1 MTKTYQI
8 PCECGKVVSV
18 TANQSGTNVVC
29 SCGREISVPSRR
41 ELIQMFGP
49 LEEAINEET
58 PTTPLTGWIRLVQ
71 WVAGLLIFVAIVGL
85 ILLYIY
91 RPQLPNLRK
100 LPPAVAYHYFKA
112 LQTGEPSPLIAM
124 EARYVQYRNIWIGL
138 RTVILVVGIIGVL
151 LFVGVSLAS
160 WWEVRSSQ
168 TAEDEIAGKSGE
180 VGTSSPG

>member
-1 MTKTYQI
+1 MMKTYEI

-18 TANQSGTNVVC
+18 TANQSGTNVAC
-29 SCGREISVPSRR
+29 ACGREISVPSRR

-49 LEEAINEET
+49 LEEAASEET
-58 PTTPLTGWIRLVQ
+58 PIPLIKGWIRLIQ
-71 WVAGLLIFVAIVGL
+71 WVAGLLVFAAIVGL

-112 LQTGEPSPLIAM
+112 LQTGEPSPLIGM
-124 EARYVQYRNIWIGL
+124 EARYVQYRSIWVGI
-138 RTVILVVGIIGVL
+138 RTVILVIGIIGVL
-151 LFVGVSLAS
+151 LFVGVTLAG

-168 TAEDEIAGKSGE
+168 NGNDEIPEEPGE
-180 VGTSSPG
+180 VETSRPD